1 MYWFSKYT
9 YLWQGGE
16 THTYSKTVC
25 RILHVAGIRS
35 GPYYIWTCLYCTYK
49 RAIGEVFK
57 HSWPN
62 LAERANK

>member
-1 MYWFSKYT
+1 MYRFSKYT
-9 YLWQGGE
+9 YLWQGEGK
-16 THTYSKTVC
+16 HTYSKALC
-25 RILHVAGIRS
+25 RTLHVAGIRS
-35 GPYYIWTCLYCTYK
+35 GPYYIWTCLYYAYI